1 MTKRIEPRDPDW
13 EARCRASFERQP
25 ICRTLGIEMTRVE
38 PGFCEM
44 RMPFNPAL
52 TQQHGY
58 FHAGMVSTLADN
70 AGGYAAL
77 SLTAPGGEVLA
88 VEFKINLM
96 SPAKGEVMIA
106 RAQVRKA
113 GRTLA
118 VTSVEVSM
126 LDGGVEKDCA
136 IMQQTVFCQSPA

>member
-1 MTKRIEPRDPDW
+1 MTKRLEPRDPDW

-25 ICRTLGIEMTRVE
+25 ICRTLGIELTRVE

-44 RMPFNPAL
+44 RMPFNALL

-77 SLTAPGGEVLA
+77 SLTAPGSEVLA

-106 RAQVRKA
+106 RARVQKA

-126 LDGGVEKDCA
+126 LDNGVEKDCA